1 MRTII
6 GLAALAR
13 SGKDT
18 VASMLLAHSHVAAFA
33 LADPL
38 KVGCQALF
46 GLSDAEAWDDNLK
59 EQPIALWC
67 KSPREFFQAVG
78 TEWMRHHNP
87 EHWLMRAEREINRP
101 ANSPTRPVAPEALLP
116 EEAPFILAAQAFFDF
131 SSEQVTSELD
141 TFEAKWGLTPRE
153 AIYLLKRHAYEMYPD
168 FDQRRSQRPLEAL
181 KPRGQVPADARVII
195 IKDIRFEN
203 EAAFLRRHNGKIWH
217 IKRPDLMKV
226 KAHSSEDGIDQLPE
240 DVLIMN
246 DQGLEEL
253 RAAVD
258 RAWAA
263 CENSTESKAPSDLET
278 PSDSTKPTTPTDRLS
293 GNDISPSGQEEG

>member
-18 VASMLLAHSHVAAFA
+18 VASMLLSHSHVAAFA

-59 EQPIALWC
+59 EQPIALWGR
-67 KSPREFFQAVG
+67 SPREFFQAVG

-101 ANSPTRPVAPEALLP
+101 ANSPTHPVDLEALSP
-116 EEAPFILAAQAFFDF
+116 EEAPFVLAAQAFFDF
-131 SSEQVTSELD
+131 SSDQITSELD
-141 TFEAKWGLTPRE
+141 TFDSKWGLTPRD
-153 AIYLLKRHAYEMYPD
+153 AINLLKRHAYEMYPD
-168 FDQRRSQRPLEAL
+168 FKELRSQRPLVAL
-181 KPRGQVPADARVII
+181 KPRGNLPADAQIII

-203 EAAFLRRHNGKIWH
+203 EAAFLRRHNGQIWH
-217 IKRPDLMKV
+217 IKRPDLLKV

-240 DVLIMN
+240 DILIMN

-258 RAWAA
+258 QAWAA
-263 CENSTESKAPSDLET
+263 CQAL
-278 PSDSTKPTTPTDRLS
+278 TTPNDPADPTDPTNPTNRQS
-293 GNDISPSGQEEG
+293 GSATSPSKQEKG

>member
-18 VASMLLAHSHVAAFA
+18 VASMLLSHSHVAAFA

-38 KVGCQALF
+38 KVGCQVLF

-59 EQPIALWC
+59 EQPIALWGR
-67 KSPREFFQAVG
+67 SPREFFQAVG

-87 EHWLMRAEREINRP
+87 DHWLMRAEREINRP
-101 ANSPTRPVAPEALLP
+101 ANSPTRPVDPEALLP
-116 EEAPFILAAQAFFDF
+116 DEAPFILAAQAFFDF
-131 SSEQVTSELD
+131 SAVQVTTELD
-141 TFEAKWGLTPRE
+141 TFDAKWGLAPRE
-153 AIYLLKRHAYEMYPD
+153 AISLLKRHAFEMYPD
-168 FDQRRSQRPLEAL
+168 FSQRRSQRSLEAL
-181 KPRGQVPADARVII
+181 KPRRQVPADAQVII

-226 KAHSSEDGIDQLPE
+226 KAHSSEDGIDHLPE

-263 CENSTESKAPSDLET
+263 CENSTESKASG
-278 PSDSTKPTTPTDRLS
+278 DSNKPTAPTDRLS